1 MKMIITITIA
11 AMIAVF
17 VLPNVLAAVV
27 KVYPSG
33 DAFVRSGN
41 PNNNFNNIN
50 WGRELRA
57 GHQ

>member
-27 KVYPSG
+27 KVYPIP
-33 DAFVRSGN
+33 FRKYLPV
-41 PNNNFNNIN
+41 
-50 WGRELRA
+50 
-57 GHQ
+57 H